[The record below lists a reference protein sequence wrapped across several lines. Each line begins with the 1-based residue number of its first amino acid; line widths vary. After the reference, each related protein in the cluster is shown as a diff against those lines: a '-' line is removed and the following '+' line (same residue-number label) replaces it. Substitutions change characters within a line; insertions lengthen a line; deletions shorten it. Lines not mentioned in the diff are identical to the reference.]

1 MSNDGT
7 LGLDGDG
14 IIIRFGSALE
24 RMLGY
29 SEQEV
34 LGTHVESLFYDT
46 GLAREILCS
55 AEPSDGL
62 IAKPVNFLHKSGSV
76 VESYLSVFPL
86 RDASR
91 SIYSYI
97 LNISM
102 ERSTDVP
109 GILSAEFQRIFSF
122 SRDSV
127 AVTDCDGKIIDV
139 NDAFLKLYGYERHEV
154 LGQNPRVLKSPHST
168 TELYEKMWADIFDE
182 NKGYWVG
189 EIINLRKD
197 KREVPV
203 LLSINAIKNEEGEI
217 KNFLGIAYDM
227 TRQKELER
235 FKRIYMDY
243 IVHDMRSPLTS
254 IIANSELLIML
265 LGERLNTKERE
276 KLTTII
282 TSANRLNGM
291 TNDILEYSRSE
302 DGGLKL
308 DKKELDPAE
317 LIGEVVIPFTGLS
330 KRVTVNGVEYGV
342 GVEVVGIGATVCAD
356 PDKFRRMLHNTVAHA
371 YKYAIANVQI
381 LWSIENGMFRFT
393 ATDDGKGVSK
403 EVAERIFN
411 DFFQTDDG
419 IQSGGAGL
427 GLCILKSFTE
437 AHGGKV
443 WVNPG
448 EPEGATIGLECP
460 V

>member
-14 IIIRFGSALE
+14 MIIRFGSALE

-34 LGTHVESLFYDT
+34 LGTHVESLFFDT
-46 GLAREILCS
+46 GLARDILSS

-62 IAKPVNFLHKSGSV
+62 VAKPVNFAHKSGSV

-86 RDASR
+86 RDGSKKV
-91 SIYSYI
+91 YSYI

-109 GILSAEFQRIFSF
+109 GILSTEFQRIFSF
-122 SRDSV
+122 SQDGV

-154 LGQNPRVLKSPHST
+154 LGQNPRVLKSSHST
-168 TELYEKMWADIFDE
+168 PALYEEMWGDIFDE
-182 NKGYWVG
+182 KKGYWVG

-197 KREVPV
+197 EREVPV

-227 TRQKELER
+227 TRNKELER

-265 LGERLNTKERE
+265 LGERLDQKERE

-291 TNDILEYSRSE
+291 TNDILEYSRSD
-302 DGGLKL
+302 DGELKL
-308 DKKELDPAE
+308 DKRELAPAE
-317 LIGEVVIPFTGLS
+317 LINEVVVPFTGLS
-330 KRVTVNGVEYGV
+330 KRITVNGVEYGV
-342 GVEVVGIGATVCAD
+342 GTEVAGAGATIFAD
-356 PDKFRRMLHNTVAHA
+356 PEKFRRMLHNTVAHA

-381 LWSIENGMFRFT
+381 VWSIEGGTFRFT
-393 ATDDGKGVSK
+393 VSDDGEGVSK

-411 DFFQTDDG
+411 DFFQTDEG
-419 IQSGGAGL
+419 IKTGGAGL

-437 AHGGKV
+437 AHGGRV
-443 WVNPG
+443 WVNPCESG
-448 EPEGATIGLECP
+448 GATIGFECP